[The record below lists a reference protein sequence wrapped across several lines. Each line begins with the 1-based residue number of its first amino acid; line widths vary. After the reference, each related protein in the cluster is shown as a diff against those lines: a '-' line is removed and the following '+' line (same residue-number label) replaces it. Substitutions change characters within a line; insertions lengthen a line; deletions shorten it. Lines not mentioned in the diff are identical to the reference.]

1 MAQDDYRSR
10 ITTAPG
16 GIGTL
21 QLGPQA
27 YIDPRDQRY
36 VHDAYQWFLNQ
47 QGGGEG
53 AAPGGVA
60 VAQDPTTMI
69 PQTGGEGI
77 TAASAA
83 QNMGGAQNPLTQIPV
98 GQTQTVKQLMTS
110 PEAYNI
116 PGQMPKTPVSGAWGP
131 QDYLQPEPFVQDP
144 TGMIPQLGSQEDPA
158 WWESARDKFI
168 ETGQDVGGIFKDL
181 AAKGIDVGKMAG
193 SAIMN
198 MIAPGLGFVTQLPIS
213 SASGAQQ
220 DLVKDQLVDS
230 GVVLDDIGRIVQ
242 TGDYNTPENV
252 MAGYAPGQTGL
263 QIGDLKIGGGTVQH
277 SAAERINDIQNT
289 IDNLDENWSQLKA
302 SDPEAFEAKKQNLI
316 DRQEA
321 LKEFIN
327 MGAAEAAGG
336 VRLEDWDPE
345 NKIAGEVVYGT
356 DYFPE
361 LGQEDTAPVT
371 IEKTYKEKAEE
382 AWKDIKTIDTIA
394 GNTIYGNENIGFF
407 PSPGEAQAA
416 LEAYAAEADQ
426 AEAGT
431 ETAVTGVEGPPSILS
446 PEIYQDPIMDIA
458 DERRALQEELEA
470 YRDPIMDME
479 PAESVDLADIE
490 GKDSRIVPEEYETE
504 GYPWL
509 DYQDPIMD
517 MAAEQEAAAA
527 VEAAIQEQAS
537 KDLGQ
542 SLHGGAEDNQGMDQ
556 GGFDP
561 GGGFVDQG
569 GQGEFGGAPSGPS
582 GPSAPSG
589 STAAG
594 GPTYGPHGGASYGPH
609 GGGGGGGGSS
619 GCFLKGTQ
627 VTMADGSTKA
637 IEQVD
642 LGDNVAKGGKVFAT
656 GKFLVE
662 NLHDYKGIKVSGSH
676 MVSEDGNWVRVED
689 SKHGKALGDDEHTV
703 YVFGAENRR
712 ILINDILFTDYFEVN
727 EQEKLSE
734 GDKFFDNWKIH
745 AKVDSDNNVNV
756 LNAN

>member
-458 DERRALQEELEA
+458 DERRALQEEL
-470 YRDPIMDME
+470 
-479 PAESVDLADIE
+479 
-490 GKDSRIVPEEYETE
+490 
-504 GYPWL
+504 
-509 DYQDPIMD
+509 
-517 MAAEQEAAAA
+517 
-527 VEAAIQEQAS
+527 
-537 KDLGQ
+537 
-542 SLHGGAEDNQGMDQ
+542 
-556 GGFDP
+556 
-561 GGGFVDQG
+561 
-569 GQGEFGGAPSGPS
+569 
-582 GPSAPSG
+582 
-589 STAAG
+589 
-594 GPTYGPHGGASYGPH
+594 
-609 GGGGGGGGSS
+609 
-619 GCFLKGTQ
+619 
-627 VTMADGSTKA
+627 
-637 IEQVD
+637 
-642 LGDNVAKGGKVFAT
+642 
-656 GKFLVE
+656 
-662 NLHDYKGIKVSGSH
+662 
-676 MVSEDGNWVRVED
+676 
-689 SKHGKALGDDEHTV
+689 
-703 YVFGAENRR
+703 
-712 ILINDILFTDYFEVN
+712 
-727 EQEKLSE
+727 
-734 GDKFFDNWKIH
+734 
-745 AKVDSDNNVNV
+745 
-756 LNAN
+756 